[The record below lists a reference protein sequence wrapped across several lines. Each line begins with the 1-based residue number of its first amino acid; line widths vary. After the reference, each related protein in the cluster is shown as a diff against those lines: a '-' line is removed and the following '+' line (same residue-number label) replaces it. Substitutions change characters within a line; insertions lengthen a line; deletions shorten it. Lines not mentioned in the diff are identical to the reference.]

1 MANISQD
8 NEKLF
13 KMAAEKL
20 NMNSEKLK
28 KSAGNNGEK
37 LLNKLSE
44 KDKEK
49 VSQVL
54 SDPEMTKKILSSPK
68 AKELLKNLFGEK

>member
-1 MANISQD
+1 MANLNQD
-8 NEKLF
+8 NEKFL

-20 NMNSEKLK
+20 NMNSETLK

-37 LLNKLSE
+37 LLNQLSP

-49 VSQVL
+49 VSKVL
-54 SDPEMTKKILSSPK
+54 SDPELTKKILSSDK
-68 AKELLKNLFGEK
+68 AKELLKNFFGEK